1 MNELLRSNVK
11 SHARRYLATGLAV
24 AISMAFVVV
33 ALAFSAGMNASL
45 TKSVRDHYAGTAAVV
60 ALNFDE
66 VDDDARDP
74 RLLSDYIPEL
84 AALPE
89 VAAVGQEGY
98 NYWELRTDKARI
110 STSIN
115 AVNPPQFSQPEVL
128 SGKLPATATELVLSA
143 SQAQE
148 LGVDAGDTL
157 AARDLWTEDDAQQF
171 TVSGI
176 IADTGSGGG
185 MFSTNAYATAEALA
199 ANDPY
204 GLLVALSDS
213 EPSAAAQQALADK
226 ISARFGDAVDV
237 QTTDSLIAETLE
249 QMQMSQG
256 TMTAIMLVFPVIALV
271 VAAIVVST
279 TFQIVLHQRRREL
292 ALLRTLGASAKQVR
306 RLVLQETAIVGAAAS
321 LVGVLTGVLA
331 SAIGLLIMDIADSFG
346 EALAMQKP
354 VQLVLVWLAGALM
367 TLAAGARPALGVTRI
382 PPIAALAPVDQ
393 SGVAARRS
401 HRVRLI
407 AGLIIAGLAGA
418 GLFYGIK
425 AASDAG
431 FLIAFFSGVVCL
443 IGALLVVSVVL
454 PQLTYALGK
463 PGRGVVAQ
471 MARSNTLRNPDRTA
485 STGTAIV
492 IGVTLIA
499 TMAVAAGSL
508 RETLNAEVDSRRP
521 FDLTVTS
528 RNVAL
533 APETLERVGAVE
545 GVDAVVAVHG
555 VEALPAADGSLALQA
570 PDSLTKPGAG
580 VGDRGGAGDGTGA
593 DPSTMTNPVTVY
605 GQPDLN
611 AVAHSEV
618 PVLADDAVEMNEAT
632 PEMWGLAVSNGFLR
646 VCATTGEC
654 ADLKVTLVDNI
665 DYSSVLI
672 SASTLDKLVPD
683 TELRQINLRLSDVEE
698 ATSVQNAI
706 TSLADDL
713 DVGGAA
719 AERAM
724 YTSMINMVL
733 LVIVGLLAVS
743 VLVALVG
750 VTNTL
755 SLSVIERTRE
765 NGLLRALGLSRRQ
778 MQHMLALE
786 AIYVALT
793 SAIVG
798 VVLGVFF
805 GWAGTL
811 ALPLDLERTIIVIP
825 WLQILGVMA
834 VAILSAIV
842 ASWLPGR
849 RAARTSPVEA
859 LATE

>member
-1 MNELLRSNVK
+1 MNELLRSNVT
-11 SHARRYLATGLAV
+11 SHARRYAATSLAV
-24 AISMAFVVV
+24 AISMSFVVI

-45 TKSVRDHYAGTAAVV
+45 TKSVREHYAGVAAVV
-60 ALNFDE
+60 SLNYD
-66 VDDDARDP
+66 VIDGDAQDH
-74 RLLSDYIPEL
+74 RLLFDYIPEL
-84 AALPE
+84 AEIPD
-89 VAAVGQEGY
+89 VVAVGQEGY

-110 STSIN
+110 STSVD
-115 AVNPPQFSQPEVL
+115 ALNPLPFSQPELISGELPSGTTEVVL
-128 SGKLPATATELVLSA
+128 SS

-148 LGVDAGDTL
+148 LGVDVGDTL
-157 AARDLWTEDDAQQF
+157 AVRDLWTEDEARQF

-176 IADTGSGGG
+176 IVDAGNNAG
-185 MFSTNAYATAEALA
+185 MFSATAYATAEALA
-199 ANDPY
+199 ASEPY
-204 GLLVALSDS
+204 GLLVAIADHQ
-213 EPSAAAQQALADK
+213 PSAEAQQALVDQITAQ
-226 ISARFGDAVDV
+226 FGEAIEVQTADAVV
-237 QTTDSLIAETLE
+237 AETFE
-249 QMQMSQG
+249 QMQMGQG
-256 TMTAIMLVFPVIALV
+256 TMTAVMMVFPVIALV

-306 RLVLQETAIVGAAAS
+306 RLVLQETAIVGAVAS
-321 LVGVLTGVLA
+321 LVGVLAGVLL
-331 SAIGLLIMDIADSFG
+331 SAAGLLIMDIADSFG

-367 TLAAGARPALGVTRI
+367 TLAAGTRPALGVTRI

-393 SGVAARRS
+393 SGVAARKS

-407 AGLIIAGLAGA
+407 VGLIIAFLAGA
-418 GLFYGIK
+418 GLFQGIRMD
-425 AASDAG
+425 SGAG
-431 FLIAFFSGVVCL
+431 FLIAFFSGVACL

-463 PGRGVVAQ
+463 PGRGVVTQ
-471 MARSNTLRNPDRTA
+471 MARTNTLRNPDRTA

-508 RETLNAEVDSRRP
+508 RETLNAQVDARRP
-521 FDLTVTS
+521 FDLAVTS
-528 RNVAL
+528 RNGAL
-533 APETLERVGAVE
+533 APEMMERVGAVE
-545 GVDAVVAVHG
+545 GVDAVVPIHG
-555 VEALPAADGSLALQA
+555 VETLPAGDGSLVMLAA
-570 PDSLTKPGAG
+570 NSLVNPSFDPGT
-580 VGDRGGAGDGTGA
+580 TGA
-593 DPSTMTNPVTVY
+593 PLTVY
-605 GQPDLN
+605 GEPDLN
-611 AVAHSEV
+611 PVAHSEV
-618 PVLADDAVEMNEAT
+618 PILADDAVEMNEAA
-632 PEMWGLAVSNGFLR
+632 PEMWGLNVSNGYLR
-646 VCATTGEC
+646 LCAATGEC
-654 ADLKVTLVDNI
+654 ADLKVTLSDKI
-665 DYSSVLI
+665 EAGSLFI
-672 SASTLDKLVPD
+672 SADTFNKLAPD
-683 TELRQINLRLSDVEE
+683 AELRQIYLRLTDSEDV
-698 ATSVQNAI
+698 TSVQNTI

-713 DVGGAA
+713 EVGGTA

-778 MQHMLALE
+778 MQRMLALE

-798 VVLGVFF
+798 VVLGIFF
-805 GWAGTL
+805 GWVGLL
-811 ALPLDLERTIIVIP
+811 ALPVEVDRTIVVIP

-834 VAILSAIV
+834 VAILSAIM
-842 ASWLPGR
+842 ASWWPGR